1 MSALPI
7 DLPCSFAHDYNFAIL
22 ILMHGALNAA
32 NAATSLGHGIDDV
45 SNDAMSFIDNF
56 VAGFFAIADG
66 SDAT

>member
-7 DLPCSFAHDYNFAIL
+7 DLPCNFAHDFNAAIL

-32 NAATSLGHGIDDV
+32 NAVASLGHGIDDV
-45 SNDAMSFIDNF
+45 SNAAMSFIDSL
-56 VAGFFAIADG
+56 VAGFFDIADE